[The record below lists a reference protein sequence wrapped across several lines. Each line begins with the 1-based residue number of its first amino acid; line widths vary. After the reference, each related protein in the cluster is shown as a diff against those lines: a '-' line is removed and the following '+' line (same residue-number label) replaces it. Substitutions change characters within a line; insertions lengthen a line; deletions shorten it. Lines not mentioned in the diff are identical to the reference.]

1 VTEARARSGRPPSG
15 PPSGWLTYALIA
27 IAAVL
32 FGALVL
38 PRLGRSLE
46 SKPAPDF
53 ALPVLSGGEPG
64 ARVRLS
70 EQRGKLVLLDF
81 WASWC
86 GPCRAQTKVLQ
97 AFTAKAANKDLVVL
111 GINVNDNPEAAQRY
125 LEAVKPPWLVLAD
138 VEGAANEAYGVNELP
153 TLVAI
158 DRAGK
163 IFAVRRHFVSEREL
177 TALLAAMTGSD

>member
-1 VTEARARSGRPPSG
+1 MSRQGSGPARADAVRG
-15 PPSGWLTYALIA
+15 PFATIGLIVL
-27 IAAVL
+27 AAVL

-38 PRLGRSLE
+38 PRFGRGIEGS
-46 SKPAPDF
+46 PAPDF

-86 GPCRAQTKVLQ
+86 GPCREQTKILQ
-97 AFTAKAANKDLVVL
+97 SVVRDPGSKDVVVL
-111 GINVNDNPEAAQRY
+111 GINVSDNPEAAARY
-125 LEAVKPPWLVLAD
+125 LAAVKPPWLVLGD
-138 VEGAANEAYGVNELP
+138 DDGVANAAYGVQALP

-158 DRAGK
+158 DREGRV
-163 IFAVRRHFVSEREL
+163 FAVRRRLVPEREL
-177 TALLAAMTGSD
+177 TALIAAMAGG

>member
-1 VTEARARSGRPPSG
+1 VTDKRANSRRPSALSSGFV
-15 PPSGWLTYALIA
+15 TYALVA
-27 IAAVL
+27 VGAVL

-70 EQRGKLVLLDF
+70 EQRGKPVLLDF

-97 AFTAKAANKDLVVL
+97 AFTAQAANKDLVVL
-111 GINVNDNPEAAQRY
+111 GINVSDNPEAAQRY
-125 LEAVKPPWLVLAD
+125 LDAVKPPWIVLGD
-138 VEGAANEAYGVNELP
+138 FEGTANEAYGVNELP

-177 TALLAAMTGSD
+177 AALLAAMAGN

>member
-1 VTEARARSGRPPSG
+1 VTETRARSSRKSEPRSA
-15 PPSGWLTYALIA
+15 WFTYGLFAL
-27 IAAVL
+27 AAVL

-38 PRLGRSLE
+38 PRIGRSLE

-97 AFTAKAANKDLVVL
+97 AISATPAGKELVVL
-111 GINVNDNPEAAQRY
+111 GINVSDNPEAAQRY

-138 VEGAANEAYGVNELP
+138 VDGVANEAYRVEALP

-158 DRAGK
+158 DRAGR

-177 TALLAAMTGSD
+177 SALLAAMSGS

>member
-1 VTEARARSGRPPSG
+1 MSGSRARSGRPPATRS
-15 PPSGWLTYALIA
+15 PWLTYALVA
-27 IAAVL
+27 FAAVL

-86 GPCRAQTKVLQ
+86 GPCRMQTKVLQ
-97 AFTAKAANKDLVVL
+97 TVTQSAANKDVVVI
-111 GINVNDNPEAAQRY
+111 GINVSDNPDAAQRY
-125 LEAVKPPWLVLAD
+125 LDAVKPPWVVVGDA
-138 VEGAANEAYGVNELP
+138 EGVANEAYRVEALP

-177 TALLAAMTGSD
+177 SALLAALSAN

>member
-1 VTEARARSGRPPSG
+1 VTRASARSGRPDEPRSAWFG
-15 PPSGWLTYALIA
+15 YGLFGLV
-27 IAAVL
+27 AVL

-38 PRLGRSLE
+38 PRFGRGLE

-97 AFTAKAANKDLVVL
+97 AVTKSAAGKDLVVL
-111 GINVNDNPEAAQRY
+111 GINVSDNPEAAQRY
-125 LEAVKPPWLVLAD
+125 LDAVKPPWLVLAD
-138 VEGAANEAYGVNELP
+138 VDGVANEAYRVEALP

-158 DRAGK
+158 DRAGRT
-163 IFAVRRHFVSEREL
+163 FAVRRHFVSEREL
-177 TALLAAMTGSD
+177 SALLEAMASN

>member
-1 VTEARARSGRPPSG
+1 MTAAARSGRPREPRSPWFG
-15 PPSGWLTYALIA
+15 YALFA
-27 IAAVL
+27 LAAVL

-38 PRLGRSLE
+38 PRLGKSLE

-53 ALPVLSGGEPG
+53 ALPVISGGEPG

-97 AFTAKAANKDLVVL
+97 AVAATPAGKELVVL
-111 GINVNDNPEAAQRY
+111 GINVSDSPEAAQRY
-125 LEAVKPPWLVLAD
+125 LQAVKPPWLVLAD
-138 VEGAANEAYGVNELP
+138 EDGLANAAYSVEALP

-158 DRAGK
+158 DRGGRT
-163 IFAVRRHFVSEREL
+163 FAVRRRFVSEREL
-177 TALLAAMTGSD
+177 TALLAAMSGD